1 MPERVLEVINSVGSN
16 DMGYGLKTASTFI
29 TYDTSVYRTTGMDQI
44 KDIIECGYVRTKGY
58 GARRNKVGE
67 RVYWS
72 KGNDRLFYNSKN
84 PIIEAPAD
92 KVWDGKQGA
101 LHLSELTAI
110 WIYNVDK
117 NAFED
122 NLESVIASYNQLHP
136 EEQICQDKRQV

>member
-1 MPERVLEVINSVGSN
+1 MPDRVLEVINSVGH
-16 DMGYGLKTASTFI
+16 DIGFGLKTPSTLL

-58 GARRNKVGE
+58 GARRSTVGE

-72 KGNDRLFYNSKN
+72 QGSDRLYYNSKN

-92 KVWDGKQGA
+92 KIYDGKQGA
-101 LHLSELTAI
+101 IHLSELTAI

-117 NAFED
+117 KMFE
-122 NLESVIASYNQLHP
+122 NNIENIIASYNELHP
-136 EEQICQDKRQV
+136 NEQICQDKRQF